1 LDLCSKSGK
10 PAGILTGK
18 QEYAKKYIKAGY
30 TFVAVNSDTNL
41 FARGAENLLKEFKWL
56 TKYWM
61 PKKKNKK
68 LKKKKSLKRKK
79 KVEKKRKKS
88 FRKIKKRKIF
98 KRLKKKNPK
107 KKKKK
112 KIKKL
117 KRLTFG
123 EKIQLRFE
131 EYIRKLK
138 IKFYIFLEKLKI
150 KKTKK
155 DIIKLEKLI
164 KKEQK
169 FAEQK
174 IRSRDQFRLQL
185 VKDIKKE
192 ERQKIYR
199 LKDHLWSLG
208 DRFANIRAR
217 YKEYRLN
224 IRNKQLAELEIRRQ
238 NREEARIILE
248 AEKAENALKQKLVER
263 LERFSRNM
271 KSIVFQINKRYITK
285 KRPPLRFVDNITESG
300 ECLIKNDDAPTDK
313 DYLILLYVEGEDV
326 SQRLNN
332 PICLDD
338 KTDVGYPKNFQPK
351 NIFDASDYIIDRLAV
366 MFDKE
371 RKLKK

>member
-1 LDLCSKSGK
+1 
-10 PAGILTGK
+10 
-18 QEYAKKYIKAGY
+18 
-30 TFVAVNSDTNL
+30 
-41 FARGAENLLKEFKWL
+41 
-56 TKYWM
+56 M

-68 LKKKKSLKRKK
+68 FKKKKSLKRKK

-117 KRLTFG
+117 IRPTFR

-138 IKFYIFLEKLKI
+138 IRFYIFLEKLKI

-174 IRSRDQFRLQL
+174 IRNRDQFRLQL
-185 VKDIKKE
+185 VKEIKKE

-208 DRFANIRAR
+208 NRFANIRTR

-224 IRNKQLAELEIRRQ
+224 IRNQQLAELEIRRQ

-300 ECLIKNDDAPTDK
+300 ECLIKNDDALTDK

-338 KTDVGYPKNFQPK
+338 KTDIGYPKNFQPK

-371 RKLKK
+371 RRLKK

>member
-1 LDLCSKSGK
+1 MSK
-10 PAGILTGK
+10 
-18 QEYAKKYIKAGY
+18 KKIK
-30 TFVAVNSDTNL
+30 
-41 FARGAENLLKEFKWL
+41 KFK
-56 TKYWM
+56 
-61 PKKKNKK
+61 KKKNF
-68 LKKKKSLKRKK
+68 KRKK
-79 KVEKKRKKS
+79 KVEKKREKS
-88 FRKIKKRKIF
+88 LGKRKKRKIL

-117 KRLTFG
+117 KRSSFR
-123 EKIQLRFE
+123 EKIQIRFE

-138 IKFYIFLEKLKI
+138 IRFYIFLEKLKI

-169 FAEQK
+169 FTEQK
-174 IRSRDQFRLQL
+174 IRNRDQFRLQL

-208 DRFANIRAR
+208 DRFANIRTR

-238 NREEARIILE
+238 NREEARVILE

-371 RKLKK
+371 RQLKK

>member
-1 LDLCSKSGK
+1 
-10 PAGILTGK
+10 
-18 QEYAKKYIKAGY
+18 
-30 TFVAVNSDTNL
+30 
-41 FARGAENLLKEFKWL
+41 
-56 TKYWM
+56 M

-68 LKKKKSLKRKK
+68 FKKKKSLKRKK

-112 KIKKL
+112 KVKKL
-117 KRLTFG
+117 IKFTLR

-138 IKFYIFLEKLKI
+138 IRFYIFLEKLKI

-174 IRSRDQFRLQL
+174 IRNRDQFRLQL

-248 AEKAENALKQKLVER
+248 AEKAENALKQKLVEK

-338 KTDVGYPKNFQPK
+338 KTDIGYPKNFQPK

>member
-1 LDLCSKSGK
+1 MSK
-10 PAGILTGK
+10 
-18 QEYAKKYIKAGY
+18 KKIK
-30 TFVAVNSDTNL
+30 
-41 FARGAENLLKEFKWL
+41 KFK
-56 TKYWM
+56 
-61 PKKKNKK
+61 KKKNF
-68 LKKKKSLKRKK
+68 KRKK
-79 KVEKKRKKS
+79 KVEKKREKS
-88 FRKIKKRKIF
+88 LGKRKKRKIF

-117 KRLTFG
+117 IRLTFR

-138 IKFYIFLEKLKI
+138 IRFYIFLEKLKI

-169 FAEQK
+169 FTEQK
-174 IRSRDQFRLQL
+174 IRNRDQFRLQL

-208 DRFANIRAR
+208 DRFANIRTR

-238 NREEARIILE
+238 NREEARVILE

-371 RKLKK
+371 RQLKK

>member
-1 LDLCSKSGK
+1 
-10 PAGILTGK
+10 
-18 QEYAKKYIKAGY
+18 
-30 TFVAVNSDTNL
+30 
-41 FARGAENLLKEFKWL
+41 
-56 TKYWM
+56 M
-61 PKKKNKK
+61 PK
-68 LKKKKSLKRKK
+68 KKKKSLKRKK

-98 KRLKKKNPK
+98 KRLKKKNQK

-112 KIKKL
+112 KLKKL
-117 KRLTFG
+117 IRPTFR

-131 EYIRKLK
+131 EYIKKLK
-138 IKFYIFLEKLKI
+138 IRFYIFLEKLKI

-174 IRSRDQFRLQL
+174 IRNRDQFRLQL

-199 LKDHLWSLG
+199 LKDHLWNLG

-338 KTDVGYPKNFQPK
+338 KTDIGYPKNFQPK

>member
-1 LDLCSKSGK
+1 
-10 PAGILTGK
+10 
-18 QEYAKKYIKAGY
+18 
-30 TFVAVNSDTNL
+30 
-41 FARGAENLLKEFKWL
+41 
-56 TKYWM
+56 M

-68 LKKKKSLKRKK
+68 FKKKKSLKRKK

-98 KRLKKKNPK
+98 KRLKKKNQK

-117 KRLTFG
+117 IRPTFR

-138 IKFYIFLEKLKI
+138 IRFYIFLEKLKI

-174 IRSRDQFRLQL
+174 IRNRDQFRLQL

-248 AEKAENALKQKLVER
+248 AEKAENALKQKLVEK

>member
-1 LDLCSKSGK
+1 
-10 PAGILTGK
+10 
-18 QEYAKKYIKAGY
+18 
-30 TFVAVNSDTNL
+30 
-41 FARGAENLLKEFKWL
+41 
-56 TKYWM
+56 M

-68 LKKKKSLKRKK
+68 FKKKKNFKRKK

-88 FRKIKKRKIF
+88 HRKIKKKIL
-98 KRLKKKNPK
+98 KRLKKKNNKKNNK

-112 KIKKL
+112 KIKKITRPSFL
-117 KRLTFG
+117 

-138 IKFYIFLEKLKI
+138 IRFYIFLQKLKI

-155 DIIKLEKLI
+155 DIVKLEKLI

-174 IRSRDQFRLQL
+174 IRNRDQFRLQL

-224 IRNKQLAELEIRRQ
+224 VRNKQFAELEIRRQ

-285 KRPPLRFVDNITESG
+285 KRSPLRFVDNISESG

-313 DYLILLYVEGEDV
+313 DYLILLYTEGEDV

-338 KTDVGYPKNFQPK
+338 KTDTGYPKNFQPK

>member
-1 LDLCSKSGK
+1 
-10 PAGILTGK
+10 
-18 QEYAKKYIKAGY
+18 
-30 TFVAVNSDTNL
+30 
-41 FARGAENLLKEFKWL
+41 
-56 TKYWM
+56 M

-68 LKKKKSLKRKK
+68 FKKKKSLKRKK

-88 FRKIKKRKIF
+88 FRKIKKRKIY
-98 KRLKKKNPK
+98 KRLKKKKQK

-112 KIKKL
+112 KLKKL
-117 KRLTFG
+117 IRPTFR

-131 EYIRKLK
+131 EYIKKLK
-138 IKFYIFLEKLKI
+138 IRFYIFLEKLKI

-174 IRSRDQFRLQL
+174 IRNRDQFRLQL
-185 VKDIKKE
+185 VKDIKNE

-248 AEKAENALKQKLVER
+248 AEKAENALKQKLVEK

-338 KTDVGYPKNFQPK
+338 KTDIGYPKNFQPK

-371 RKLKK
+371 RQLKK

>member
-1 LDLCSKSGK
+1 
-10 PAGILTGK
+10 
-18 QEYAKKYIKAGY
+18 
-30 TFVAVNSDTNL
+30 
-41 FARGAENLLKEFKWL
+41 
-56 TKYWM
+56 M
-61 PKKKNKK
+61 PK
-68 LKKKKSLKRKK
+68 KKKKSLKRKK

-123 EKIQLRFE
+123 EKIQFRFE

-138 IKFYIFLEKLKI
+138 IRFYIFLEKLKI

-169 FAEQK
+169 FAERK
-174 IRSRDQFRLQL
+174 IRNRDQFRLQL

-199 LKDHLWSLG
+199 LKDHLWNLG

-313 DYLILLYVEGEDV
+313 DYLILLYVEGENV
-326 SQRLNN
+326 SQRINN

-338 KTDVGYPKNFQPK
+338 KTDIGYPKNFQPK

>member
-1 LDLCSKSGK
+1 
-10 PAGILTGK
+10 
-18 QEYAKKYIKAGY
+18 
-30 TFVAVNSDTNL
+30 
-41 FARGAENLLKEFKWL
+41 
-56 TKYWM
+56 M

-138 IKFYIFLEKLKI
+138 IRFYIFLEKLKI

-164 KKEQK
+164 KKERK
-169 FAEQK
+169 FTEQK
-174 IRSRDQFRLQL
+174 IRNRDQFRLQL

>member
-1 LDLCSKSGK
+1 
-10 PAGILTGK
+10 
-18 QEYAKKYIKAGY
+18 
-30 TFVAVNSDTNL
+30 
-41 FARGAENLLKEFKWL
+41 
-56 TKYWM
+56 M

-98 KRLKKKNPK
+98 KRLKKKIPK

>member
-1 LDLCSKSGK
+1 
-10 PAGILTGK
+10 
-18 QEYAKKYIKAGY
+18 
-30 TFVAVNSDTNL
+30 
-41 FARGAENLLKEFKWL
+41 
-56 TKYWM
+56 M
-61 PKKKNKK
+61 
-68 LKKKKSLKRKK
+68 
-79 KVEKKRKKS
+79 
-88 FRKIKKRKIF
+88 
-98 KRLKKKNPK
+98 
-107 KKKKK
+107 
-112 KIKKL
+112 
-117 KRLTFG
+117 
-123 EKIQLRFE
+123 
-131 EYIRKLK
+131 
-138 IKFYIFLEKLKI
+138 KI

-174 IRSRDQFRLQL
+174 IKNRDQFRLQL

-192 ERQKIYR
+192 ERQKIYK
-199 LKDHLWSLG
+199 LKDHLWNLG

-217 YKEYRLN
+217 YKEYRLT
-224 IRNKQLAELEIRRQ
+224 IRNKQLEELEIRRQ

-338 KTDVGYPKNFQPK
+338 KTDIGYPKNFQPK

>member
-1 LDLCSKSGK
+1 
-10 PAGILTGK
+10 
-18 QEYAKKYIKAGY
+18 
-30 TFVAVNSDTNL
+30 
-41 FARGAENLLKEFKWL
+41 
-56 TKYWM
+56 M

>member
-1 LDLCSKSGK
+1 
-10 PAGILTGK
+10 
-18 QEYAKKYIKAGY
+18 
-30 TFVAVNSDTNL
+30 
-41 FARGAENLLKEFKWL
+41 
-56 TKYWM
+56 M

-138 IKFYIFLEKLKI
+138 IRFYIFLEKLKI

>member
-1 LDLCSKSGK
+1 M
-10 PAGILTGK
+10 
-18 QEYAKKYIKAGY
+18 Q
-30 TFVAVNSDTNL
+30 
-41 FARGAENLLKEFKWL
+41 
-56 TKYWM
+56 
-61 PKKKNKK
+61 NKK
-68 LKKKKSLKRKK
+68 L
-79 KVEKKRKKS
+79 E
-88 FRKIKKRKIF
+88 
-98 KRLKKKNPK
+98 N
-107 KKKKK
+107 
-112 KIKKL
+112 
-117 KRLTFG
+117 
-123 EKIQLRFE
+123 
-131 EYIRKLK
+131 
-138 IKFYIFLEKLKI
+138 
-150 KKTKK
+150 
-155 DIIKLEKLI
+155 
-164 KKEQK
+164 
-169 FAEQK
+169 
-174 IRSRDQFRLQL
+174 RDQFRLQL